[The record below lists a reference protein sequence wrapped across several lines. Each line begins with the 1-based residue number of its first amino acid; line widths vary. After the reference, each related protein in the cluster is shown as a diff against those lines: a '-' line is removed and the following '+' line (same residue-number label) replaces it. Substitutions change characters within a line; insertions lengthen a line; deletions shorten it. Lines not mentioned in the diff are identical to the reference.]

1 MNRRLRLERLG
12 RLRRQE
18 REQAQDALAAAN
30 AALASARTL
39 LANARAA
46 EDTAAGGEAEALRAG
61 LVATELQRSRAHL
74 AMLRERRARL
84 EEGAERAGTTA
95 EERRGELLWC
105 RRAERQLEILGE
117 QLREQWLAAQAR
129 SVALMADD
137 LAMGRHGRGRAR

>member
-1 MNRRLRLERLG
+1 MTRRSRLERLG

-30 AALASARTL
+30 GALASARTV
-39 LANARAA
+39 LANARA
-46 EDTAAGGEAEALRAG
+46 EEETAAGGEAEALRAG
-61 LVATELQRSRAHL
+61 LMATELARSRAYL
-74 AMLRERRARL
+74 VMLRERRVRL
-84 EEGAERAGTTA
+84 EEGVDRARATA

-129 SVALMADD
+129 SAALTTDD
-137 LAMGRHGRGRAR
+137 LVMGRHGRGRAR

>member
-1 MNRRLRLERLG
+1 MTKRFRLERLG

-30 AALASARTL
+30 AALASARSI

-46 EDTAAGGEAEALRAG
+46 EDAATGDEAEALRAG
-61 LVATELQRSRAHL
+61 LMATELARSRAHL
-74 AMLRERRARL
+74 AMLRERRVRL
-84 EEGAERAGTTA
+84 EEGVERARTA
-95 EERRGELLWC
+95 AEDRRGELLWC

-117 QLREQWLAAQAR
+117 QLREQWLAAQER
-129 SVALMADD
+129 SAALMADD